1 MADSAADYE
10 DVPIHQVASSV
21 EVEATYRKVTL
32 RLMTFLFACWVL
44 NYLDRV
50 NVSFAQLQL
59 KHDLGLSDAAYG
71 LGVSLFFIGYILL
84 EVPSTLLLQRI
95 GARKTVTRIMLLW
108 GGISTAMAF
117 MTAPWQFYLARTLLG
132 AAEAGFWPGI
142 ILFLSYWYPATRR
155 ARITSRFL
163 LAIAVAGV
171 IGGPLSG
178 LILQNFMGVWGF
190 RNWQWLFFLEGLPAV
205 IGGVVAYFYLTD
217 KPEEAAWLTDAQK
230 HIVITALTDE
240 HRHKPSD
247 APSRLLVALR
257 DRRVYVIA
265 AGWATVPICGTI
277 LNYWTPTIIKQ
288 AGVSDLL
295 QIGLL
300 SALPYAVGAI
310 AMLLIARSSDLRL
323 ERRWHFVLSTT
334 TGATGAVLLTILTH
348 HWLAAIACLSL
359 VSISYFAAAAIIWT
373 IPPTYL
379 KGDAAAGGIGVISS
393 LGQVGAFFA
402 PIVLG
407 WVKSV
412 SGSFTAGILLV
423 AVLVFAGGLTVFVG
437 VPRERAAQRPDAWRR
452 A

>member
-1 MADSAADYE
+1 MTHSTLHSGDLSLPAVADSAAE
-10 DVPIHQVASSV
+10 
-21 EVEATYRKVTL
+21 EATYRKITF
-32 RLMTFLFACWVL
+32 RLMSFLFLCWVL

-84 EVPSTLLLQRI
+84 EVPSTLLLRRI

-142 ILFLSYWYPATRR
+142 ILYLSYWYPSKRR

-163 LAIAVAGV
+163 LAIAVAGIV
-171 IGGPLSG
+171 GGPLSG
-178 LILQNFMGVWGF
+178 YILQNFMGVWGF
-190 RNWQWLFFLEGLPAV
+190 RNWQWLFFLEGVPAV
-205 IGGVVAYFYLTD
+205 IAGVVAYFYLID
-217 KPEEAAWLTDAQK
+217 RPQDARWLTEDQK
-230 HIVITALTDE
+230 RIVIGALDE
-240 HRHKPSD
+240 EGRSKPHSS
-247 APSRLLVALR
+247 PSTLFAALR
-257 DRRVYVIA
+257 DPRVYVIA

-288 AGVSDLL
+288 AGVSNLL
-295 QIGLL
+295 QIGFM
-300 SALPYAVGAI
+300 SALPYIVGAI
-310 AMLLIARSSDLRL
+310 AMLFIARSSDLRL
-323 ERRWHFVLSTT
+323 ERRWHFVAVTT
-334 TGATGAVLLTILTH
+334 AGAAGAVLLTVVAK
-348 HWLAAIACLSL
+348 HWPAAIGCLSL
-359 VSISYFAAAAIIWT
+359 VSVSYFAAAAIIWT
-373 IPPTYL
+373 IPPSYL
-379 KGDAAAGGIGVISS
+379 KGTAAAGGIGVISS

-412 SGSFTAGILLV
+412 SGSFSAGILLV
-423 AVLVFAGGLTVFVG
+423 AFFTFAGGVAVLIG
-437 VPRERAAQRPDAWRR
+437 VPGERQKRNA
-452 A
+452 

>member
-1 MADSAADYE
+1 MAHSTLHPGDASLTAVADSA
-10 DVPIHQVASSV
+10 V
-21 EVEATYRKVTL
+21 EEATYRKITL
-32 RLMTFLFACWVL
+32 RLMSFLFFCWVL

-84 EVPSTLLLQRI
+84 EVPSTLLLRRI

-142 ILFLSYWYPATRR
+142 ILYLSYWYPAKRR

-163 LAIAVAGV
+163 LAIAAAGI

-205 IGGVVAYFYLTD
+205 IAGIVAYFYLID
-217 KPEEAAWLTDAQK
+217 RPQDAGWLTDEQK
-230 HIVITALTDE
+230 RLVIGALDE
-240 HRHKPSD
+240 DNRNKPHG
-247 APSRLLVALR
+247 APGTLLAALR
-257 DRRVYVIA
+257 DPRVYVIA

-277 LNYWTPTIIKQ
+277 LNYWTPVLIKQ
-288 AGVSDLL
+288 AGVSNLL
-295 QIGLL
+295 QIGLM
-300 SALPYAVGAI
+300 SALPYIVGAI
-310 AMLLIARSSDLRL
+310 AMLFIARSSDLRL
-323 ERRWHFVLSTT
+323 ERRWHFVAVTT
-334 TGATGAVLLTILTH
+334 AGAAGAVLLTLVARN
-348 HWLAAIACLSL
+348 WPAAIGCLSL

-379 KGDAAAGGIGVISS
+379 KGAAAAGGIGVISS

-407 WVKSV
+407 WVKTV
-412 SGSFTAGILLV
+412 SGSFSAGILLV
-423 AVLVFAGGLTVFVG
+423 ALFTFVGGIAVFAG
-437 VPRERAAQRPDAWRR
+437 VPRERQQR
-452 A
+452 

>member
-1 MADSAADYE
+1 
-10 DVPIHQVASSV
+10 
-21 EVEATYRKVTL
+21 
-32 RLMTFLFACWVL
+32 
-44 NYLDRV
+44 
-50 NVSFAQLQL
+50 
-59 KHDLGLSDAAYG
+59 
-71 LGVSLFFIGYILL
+71 
-84 EVPSTLLLQRI
+84 
-95 GARKTVTRIMLLW
+95 MLLW

-117 MTAPWQFYLARTLLG
+117 LTSPWQFYLARTLLG

-142 ILFLSYWYPATRR
+142 ILYLSYWYPATRR

-163 LAIAVAGV
+163 LAIAAAGV

-190 RNWQWLFFLEGLPAV
+190 RNWQWLFFLEGLPA
-205 IGGVVAYFYLTD
+205 IAAGAVAYFYLTD
-217 KPEEAAWLTDAQK
+217 RPQEATWLTDEQK
-230 HIVITALTDE
+230 HIVISALAEE
-240 HRHKPSD
+240 HRQKPRD
-247 APSRLLVALR
+247 APSRLFAALR
-257 DRRVYVIA
+257 DPRVYVIA

-288 AGVSDLL
+288 AGVSNLL

-300 SALPYAVGAI
+300 SALPYAIGAA

-334 TGATGAVLLTILTH
+334 TGAAGAVLLTIVTH
-348 HWLAAIACLSL
+348 HWPAAIICLSL
-359 VSISYFAAAAIIWT
+359 VSVSYFAAAAIIWT

-379 KGDAAAGGIGVISS
+379 KGEAAAGGIGVISS

-412 SGSFTAGILLV
+412 SGSFAPGILLV
-423 AVLVFAGGLTVFVG
+423 AVLVFAGGIAVFFG
-437 VPRERAAQRPDAWRR
+437 VPRERHAPRSNA
-452 A
+452 

>member
-1 MADSAADYE
+1 MADSTLSYEEVSRPPVADSA
-10 DVPIHQVASSV
+10 V
-21 EVEATYRKVTL
+21 VEATYRKVTL
-32 RLMTFLFACWVL
+32 RLMTFLFFCWVL

-71 LGVSLFFIGYILL
+71 LGVSLFFVGYILL
-84 EVPSTLLLQRI
+84 EVPSTLMLRRI

-108 GGISTAMAF
+108 GIISTAMAF

-142 ILFLSYWYPATRR
+142 ILYLSYWYPGQRR

-163 LAIAVAGV
+163 LAIAAAGI

-178 LILQNFMGVWGF
+178 FILQNFMDVWGF

-205 IGGVVAYFYLTD
+205 ITGVAAWFYLTD
-217 KPEEAAWLTDAQK
+217 KPQDAAWLSDEQRR
-230 HIVITALTDE
+230 IVIGALE
-240 HRHKPSD
+240 EENRQKPHD

-257 DRRVYVIA
+257 DPRVYVIA

-288 AGVSDLL
+288 AGVSNLL
-295 QIGLL
+295 HIGVL
-300 SALPYAVGAI
+300 SALPYIVGAI

-323 ERRWHFVLSTT
+323 ERRWHFALSTT
-334 TGATGAVLLTILTH
+334 AGAVGAVALTILAH
-348 HWLAAIACLSL
+348 HWTVAIACLSL
-359 VSISYFAAAAIIWT
+359 VSVSYFAAAAIIWT
-373 IPPTYL
+373 IPPAYL
-379 KGDAAAGGIGVISS
+379 KGEAAAGGIGVISS

-402 PIVLG
+402 PNVLG
-407 WVKSV
+407 WVKTV
-412 SGSFTAGILLV
+412 TGSFSAGILLV
-423 AVLVFAGGLTVFVG
+423 AALVFIGGIVVFFG
-437 VPRERAAQRPDAWRR
+437 VPRERQAPQTGA
-452 A
+452 